1 MKPVD
6 PRLLRASRSARL
18 HLTAAGA
25 LAVLAAGVIV
35 AQALLLAQIITRGAA
50 GDGLGALTGL
60 LLALAAVLALRA
72 VIDGG
77 FDALGRFG
85 AMRVM
90 SELRGRLAEQLL
102 LHRPGADSRE
112 QSGRVAALAV
122 QGIDAVE
129 PYFSRFLPQLALA
142 VTVPA
147 AILVVVFPGDWI
159 SGLVMALTLPLIPFF
174 MALVGWATEAQTK
187 KRWRSL
193 SLLSGH
199 FLDVVTGLVTLRAHV
214 RDGAQSERLADVGE
228 RYRRETMG
236 TLRIAFLSALVLELI
251 AMISIA
257 LIAGTIGVRLAEGKL
272 GLEQGLVVLLL
283 APELYMPLRQVGAQ
297 FHASSDGLET
307 AAALQDVLE
316 LPPAVTARAGLSPA
330 PAPDPGVE
338 TVVFERI
345 SFSYPGRDVEV
356 LSDVSL
362 TLKPGLTTALV
373 GPSGAGKSTLAALLL
388 RLAEPDCGALS
399 CGGVDLRDV
408 ALDDWRARCSYLPQ
422 RARIYSGTV
431 AENLRLGRAGAADEE
446 LWGALRDASAAELV
460 AGLPQGLET
469 VVGEG
474 ARGLS
479 AGEAQRIAIARAF
492 LRDAPLLVLDEPS
505 AHLDEGTAAELD
517 GAIDRLR
524 AGRTTLLVV
533 HRPQLAARAD
543 HVIAVG
549 GGTVREA
556 IPA

>member
-18 HLTAAGA
+18 HLMAAGA
-25 LAVLAAGVIV
+25 LALLAAGVIV
-35 AQALLLAQIITRGAA
+35 TQALLLARIITRGAA
-50 GDGLGALTGL
+50 GDGLGVLSGS
-60 LLALAAVLALRA
+60 LLALAAVLVLRA
-72 VIDGG
+72 LIDGG

-85 AMRVM
+85 ATRVM
-90 SELRGRLAEQLL
+90 SELRGRLAEHLL
-102 LHRPGADSRE
+102 LQRPGADSRE
-112 QSGRVAALAV
+112 QTGRVAALAV

-159 SGLVMALTLPLIPFF
+159 SGLIMALTLPLIPFF

-199 FLDVVTGLVTLRAHV
+199 FLDVVSGLVTLRAHV
-214 RDGAQSERLADVGE
+214 RDRAQSERLADVGE

-236 TLRIAFLSALVLELI
+236 TLRIAFLSSPVLELI
-251 AMISIA
+251 SMISIA
-257 LIAGTIGVRLAEGKL
+257 LLAGAIGVRLAEGRL

-297 FHASSDGLET
+297 FHASADGLET
-307 AAALQDVLE
+307 AAARQDALDT
-316 LPPAVTARAGLSPA
+316 PPAVTGPVAADAA
-330 PAPDPGVE
+330 PAPDPGAQA
-338 TVVFERI
+338 VVFERVA
-345 SFSYPGRDVEV
+345 FSYPGRDVEV
-356 LSDVSL
+356 LRDVSL
-362 TLKPGLTTALV
+362 TLEPGLTTALV

-388 RLAEPDCGALS
+388 RLAEPASGAVS
-399 CGGVDLRDV
+399 CGGVNLHNV
-408 ALDDWRARCSYLPQ
+408 ALEDWRARCSYLPQ

-431 AENLRLGRAGAADEE
+431 AENLRLGCAGASEE
-446 LWGALRDASAAELV
+446 RLWDALRDAAAAELV
-460 AGLPQGLET
+460 AGLPQGLQT

-474 ARGLS
+474 ARALS

-517 GAIDRLR
+517 GAVDRLR
-524 AGRTTLLVV
+524 SGRTTLLIV
-533 HRPQLAARAD
+533 HRPQLAAHAD
-543 HVIAVG
+543 RVIAVE
-549 GGTVREA
+549 GGTVKEA
-556 IPA
+556 VPA